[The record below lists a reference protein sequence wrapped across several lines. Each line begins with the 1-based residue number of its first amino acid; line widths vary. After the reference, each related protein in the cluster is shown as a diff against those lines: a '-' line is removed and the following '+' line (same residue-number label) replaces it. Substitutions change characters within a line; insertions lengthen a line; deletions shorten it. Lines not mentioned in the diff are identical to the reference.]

1 MSMLFALV
9 TAACLLIGGAF
20 AIVGALGIL
29 RFPDVYTRMHSA
41 SKAGTLGSGFC
52 LLAVAIWAPDFGV
65 TTRALAGVL
74 FFLLTAP
81 ISAHLL
87 ARAALIAGY
96 APVSAGR
103 TGDVSST
110 LCPPTLANERIVGEE
125 HRRV

>member
-1 MSMLFALV
+1 MIVVSAIL
-9 TAACLLIGGAF
+9 TSICLLVGGAF

-29 RFPDVYTRMHSA
+29 RFPDVYTRMHAA

-52 LLAVAIWAPDFGV
+52 LLAVAVWETDLDV
-65 TTRALAGVL
+65 TTRAIAGVF

-96 APVSAGR
+96 SPISGAGR
-103 TGDVSST
+103 GDVSSALLAT
-110 LCPPTLANERIVGEE
+110 AEANEAARLKE
-125 HRRV
+125 HPES

>member
-1 MSMLFALV
+1 MTMVFALV
-9 TAACLLIGGAF
+9 TSACLVIGGAF

-52 LLAVAIWAPDFGV
+52 LLAVAVWADDFGV

-96 APVSAGR
+96 APVTANR
-103 TGDVSST
+103 AGDVSSS
-110 LCPPTLANERIVGEE
+110 LCPPSRANELPVGEE
-125 HRRV
+125 HRPV